1 MAFITLHEAL
11 DRVLEKLAVEREGK
25 EAGGVEPPAKYA
37 LAEGRITERGNVHGS
52 TARAKPRK
60 AEKQRA
66 RMPVMR

>member
-11 DRVLEKLAVEREGK
+11 DRVLERLAVEREIKTGEAQHLPGK
-25 EAGGVEPPAKYA
+25 VAP
-37 LAEGRITERGNVHGS
+37 AEGLAIRARGDHGS

-66 RMPVMR
+66 RMPVIR